1 MASDPA
7 RVLTQ
12 ATLKAAEILGLNN
25 IELARTIGISATQVD
40 TLRLSLYPLQPSSD
54 AGQLS
59 LLLIRAQLALVTLI
73 GEDQALRSQWL
84 RTHNAAI
91 GEIPLVAMSSE
102 AGLIRVVDQLEGY
115 LQGGYHRPP
124 AQ

>member
-1 MASDPA
+1 MAPDPA
-7 RVLTQ
+7 KVLTQ

-25 IELARTIGISATQVD
+25 IELARTIGIPAPQVD
-40 TLRLSLYPLQPSSD
+40 SLRASLYLLQPSSA

-59 LLLIRAQLALVTLI
+59 LLLIRAQMALVTLI

-91 GEIPLVAMSSE
+91 GGIPLVAMSSR
-102 AGLIRVVDQLEGY
+102 AGLIRVVDQLERY
-115 LQGGYHRPP
+115 LQGG
-124 AQ
+124 